1 MPELTVDVSALRDT
15 ETELVGLA
23 TTAVT
28 EVIATTLGIASRNQC
43 WGTDEIGGAFAHVYL
58 GPAEEVLEAVQ
69 QVPYEIGSVGER
81 FGMAATGYDDTEGTN
96 TDEARTVEA
105 EIGPGPG
112 VSA

>member
-15 ETELVGLA
+15 ETGLVSLA

-28 EVIATTLGIASRNQC
+28 EVIATSLGIASRNQC

-58 GPAEEVLEAVQ
+58 GPAEEALEAVQ
-69 QVPYEIGSVGER
+69 QLPYQIGSVGER
-81 FGMAATGYDDTEGTN
+81 FGTAAAGYDDTEDTN
-96 TDEARTVEA
+96 TGEARGVETDL
-105 EIGPGPG
+105 GLGPG